1 MAAGNAGSAFPRDWR
16 TPQGTLPRR
25 RWFCPRN
32 AGSSTSGGRAINIL
46 ITGGCGYIG
55 SHTILHLLEAGH
67 NITVIDNLS
76 NSLSESLLRVQKITG
91 RDISFVEGDIADK
104 SCLREIFSCAD
115 IGAVIHFAGFKAV
128 GESVSQPLRYYGNN
142 VSGTLSLLEAM
153 DAHGVRHLVFS
164 SSATVYGANP
174 DMPLREDFPLRA
186 TNPYGRTKQHIEDIL
201 TDLQAADPRWRIA
214 LLRYFNPVGAHT
226 SGLIGEDP
234 QGPPNN
240 LFPYVTQVAVG
251 RRDKVSV
258 FGSDYPTPDGTGI
271 RDYIHVMDLASGHAA
286 ALDYLARHE
295 GLHTWNLGTGEGYSV
310 LEVIKAFEAASGT
323 TIPYALVDRRPGDAP
338 VSLADPSKADLELGW
353 TASLTLDRMCADAW
367 RWQQGNPDGYR
378 APNPAP

>member
-16 TPQGTLPRR
+16 TPQVILPRR
-25 RWFCPRN
+25 LWFCPRN

-104 SCLREIFSCAD
+104 SCLQDIFARAD
-115 IGAVIHFAGFKAV
+115 IDAVIHFAGFKAV

-142 VSGTLSLLEAM
+142 VSGTLNLLEAM
-153 DAHGVRHLVFS
+153 DAHGVRRLVFS

-214 LLRYFNPVGAHT
+214 LLRYFNPVGAHP

-353 TASLTLDRMCADAW
+353 TASLTLDRMCTDAW

-378 APNPAP
+378 APNVAP